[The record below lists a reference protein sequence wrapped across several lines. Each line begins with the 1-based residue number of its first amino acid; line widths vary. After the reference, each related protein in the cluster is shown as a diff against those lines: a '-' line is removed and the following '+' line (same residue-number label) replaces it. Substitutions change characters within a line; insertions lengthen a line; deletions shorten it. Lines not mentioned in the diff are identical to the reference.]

1 MIAYASIA
9 VFHVRQLLRIPF
21 FVQTALL
28 TPVTFLLMRALGAL
42 NSGALLPGLAWFD
55 ASAAGMW
62 ATTTTAVGLIGFQRF
77 QGTLELQ
84 VFSVRPPSVVF
95 GPLTSAAALIGLIG
109 VPVAG
114 LLQLILTHDVD
125 LSFSVLLGLF
135 AATVAC
141 VASAA
146 VLSAIFVVSVSARAF
161 EPLIL
166 TPVWMLVGIVVPF
179 AALPPWLMPF
189 ALAHPLTSA
198 TLASRQ
204 PDIVAAL
211 GWAGIS
217 LAVSAVYLVFAG
229 FGLRVAIKRAR
240 VDGTLAMS

>member
-1 MIAYASIA
+1 MIAYVSIA
-9 VFHVRQLLRIPF
+9 AFHMRQLLRIPF

-42 NSGALLPGLAWFD
+42 NSGAIVPGLAWFD

-84 VFSVRPPSVVF
+84 IFSVRQPSVVF

-109 VPVAG
+109 IPVAV
-114 LLQLILTHDVD
+114 LLQLLLTRNVH
-125 LSFSVLLGLF
+125 LSLSVLLGLF
-135 AATVAC
+135 TATVAC

-146 VLSAIFVVSVSARAF
+146 VLSAVFVVSVSARAF

-166 TPVWMLVGIVVPF
+166 TPVWMLVGIVAPF
-179 AALPPWLMPF
+179 TTLPSWLLPF

-198 TLASRQ
+198 VLVSRQ
-204 PDIVAAL
+204 PDVIPAL
-211 GWAGIS
+211 GWAGVS
-217 LAVSAVYLVFAG
+217 VAVSALYLIVAG